1 MADKARSGGKVGPG
15 EARRRPKRRD
25 DDRKPAEGKSASRL
39 LRKYTAKWRHSQVFS
54 CSCALSCDFRGD
66 WQGDSWD
73 LCLTTLTMG
82 ASRVS
87 GIKVAGPRCVK
98 VSLVSSALRLTLTV
112 YCMRG
117 CKLHAARYWIV
128 SAFGC
133 RSPHTPN
140 SYPVIKRPTCLQ
152 RCWAA
157 WARRGAES
165 VMSTCSIIQACWY
178 RIPRK
183 TRHAG
188 TLEGPPSDVGWSSC
202 PLQPNTPHHTHV
214 SILLKYGAS
223 S

>member
-1 MADKARSGGKVGPG
+1 
-15 EARRRPKRRD
+15 
-25 DDRKPAEGKSASRL
+25 
-39 LRKYTAKWRHSQVFS
+39 
-54 CSCALSCDFRGD
+54 
-66 WQGDSWD
+66 
-73 LCLTTLTMG
+73 MG

-98 VSLVSSALRLTLTV
+98 VRLVLSALRLTLTV
-112 YCMRG
+112 YCMLG
-117 CKLHAARYWIV
+117 CRFHAARNWIL

-133 RSPHTPN
+133 RRHTPN
-140 SYPVIKRPTCLQ
+140 SYHVIKRPTCLQ

-188 TLEGPPSDVGWSSC
+188 TFRRPPHPISDGRPAHYS
-202 PLQPNTPHHTHV
+202 PTHPIIRM
-214 SILLKYGAS
+214 SLSFSYM
-223 S
+223 